1 MTSKESMDKLDEQI
15 KEFQEEAENYNE
27 MLEESVE
34 DNEDHT
40 KEFTNE
46 EEEYVE
52 EETTKEFD
60 KEEFEEQEKQ
70 EQEEKEEIKEEPK
83 EEEKKEEDKEEPKTE
98 EKPEEKKKMPKNKK
112 IIISLIVLIVLALA
126 LIIALII
133 SMNKKEEV
141 IEVEKEEEYSA
152 KALNKILNNYGK
164 SIENVIAINQ
174 SSDEKLLD
182 FEEANKLVDFP
193 NKVVCKTHEVYEDG
207 KIFLKDCKIDGH
219 STKATYGKKQEV
231 KEEVKVEEGSFYVY
245 EKDGTATLDEPKN
258 PDEYKRY
265 LVTTNTTPTEIT
277 LLNKYNAKYVFYF
290 DEEQKVQM
298 KNFKTNKNA
307 VVVQGV
313 DSVLP
318 IKNENGFDTVYIGIS
333 NGDSWGIYNLN
344 TGMTEVPLKYIA
356 FTDHLS
362 LGVYGPSLYVNS
374 LTDNNIAVRDK
385 DNRIGVINYKTGV
398 EVIPLDYGSMLKSG
412 NYLWKTVIEK
422 DNYDNVLSTAIYD
435 FDGNKYLDDK
445 YDEVYGIVSGK
456 YILVKDKKDIK
467 LVLIDGKELYNYGEI
482 KNLGNLHY
490 SISYN
495 ENPLFQLN
503 KKDRNPYDEKNC
515 IEVTYDLKT
524 KTGSYKDY
532 TCGGI
537 AKPILYLY
545 PTEQT
550 NVKVTFDH
558 PEFLKT
564 TYPKYKGSWDVT
576 VKEDG
581 TITDKD
587 GRNYYALYW
596 DEEQVHKT
604 NFKTGFYV
612 ESKDAIKF
620 LEEKLYEIGLTDREA
635 NEFIMYWLPK
645 LEDNKKSLVYFELT
659 KERDSYNKINI
670 DPKPDSLLRLTIH
683 IKKVKK
689 ETKIKEQK
697 LTPFVRDGFTAV
709 EWGGVTY

>member
-1 MTSKESMDKLDEQI
+1 MTSKESMNKLDEQI

-482 KNLGNLHY
+482 KNLGNL
-490 SISYN
+490 
-495 ENPLFQLN
+495 
-503 KKDRNPYDEKNC
+503 
-515 IEVTYDLKT
+515 
-524 KTGSYKDY
+524 
-532 TCGGI
+532 
-537 AKPILYLY
+537 

-670 DPKPDSLLRLTIH
+670 EPKPDSLLRLTIH

>member
-1 MTSKESMDKLDEQI
+1 MTSKESMDKLEKQI
-15 KEFQEEAENYNE
+15 QEFQEEVDNYNE
-27 MLEESVE
+27 MLEESIE
-34 DNEDHT
+34 DNEEHT

-46 EEEYVE
+46 KEDYVE

-60 KEEFEEQEKQ
+60 KEEVEVEEEKEKQ
-70 EQEEKEEIKEEPK
+70 EPIEEDKKEEPPK
-83 EEEKKEEDKEEPKTE
+83 EEKI
-98 EKPEEKKKMPKNKK
+98 EEKKKSSKKKK
-112 IIISLIVLIVLALA
+112 IIISLVILIIIALA

-133 SMNKKEEV
+133 SVNKKEE
-141 IEVEKEEEYSA
+141 ESETEKDDNYSA
-152 KALNKILNNYGK
+152 HALKIILNNYGK

-174 SSDEKLLD
+174 TSGEKLLE

-193 NKVVCKTHEVYEDG
+193 NKVICETHEVYEDG
-207 KIFLKDCKIDGH
+207 KIYLKDCKIDGH
-219 STKATYGKKQEV
+219 ITTAIYGKKQEV
-231 KEEVKVEEGSFYVY
+231 KEEIKVEEGSFYVY
-245 EKDGTATLDEPKN
+245 EKDGTATLDEPSN
-258 PDEYKRY
+258 QDEYRKY
-265 LVTTNTTPTEIT
+265 LVTTGTTPTDIT
-277 LLNKYNAKYVFYF
+277 LLNNYNSKYVFYF
-290 DEEQKVQM
+290 DEEEKVQM

-307 VVVQGV
+307 VIVNGV

-318 IKNENGFDTVYIGIS
+318 IKNENGYDTTYIGIS
-333 NGDSWGIYNLN
+333 NEQNSWGIYNLN
-344 TGMTEVPLKYIA
+344 TGMTETELKYSSI
-356 FTDHLS
+356 TDHLS

-385 DNRIGVINYKTGV
+385 DNRIGVINYKTGA
-398 EVIPLDYGSMLKSG
+398 EIIPLEYGTMLKSG

-422 DNYDNVLSTAIYD
+422 DNYNNVLATAIYD
-435 FDGNKYLDDK
+435 FEGNKYLDNK
-445 YDEVYGIVSGK
+445 YDQIYGIVNGK
-456 YILVKDKKDIK
+456 YILVKDKKDVK
-467 LVLIDGKELYNYGEI
+467 LVLIDGKVLYNYGEI
-482 KNLGNLHY
+482 KNIGNLNY
-490 SISYN
+490 SINYN
-495 ENPLFQLN
+495 DNPLFQLN
-503 KKDRNPYDEKNC
+503 KKEKDSNDHKDC
-515 IEVTYDLKT
+515 IEISYDIKT
-524 KTGSYKDY
+524 KTGAYKDY
-532 TCGGI
+532 ECGGI

-558 PEFLKT
+558 PEYLKT
-564 TYPKYKGSWDVT
+564 TYPKYKGSWEVT

-581 TITDKD
+581 TITDKY

-596 DEEQVHKT
+596 DEQQVHKT

-697 LTPFVRDGFTAV
+697 LTTFERNGFTAV